1 MEDISQKINDILGDE
16 ESMKQIRELADMLM
30 GRYPLPEES
39 SDASSQSS
47 PADADSGTSA
57 ESFDRDFSEAPKN
70 EAPSGG
76 MPDLSALMGM
86 LSGMGGQQGG
96 GTESTD
102 GGIDIG
108 ALMQISQA
116 LANAS
121 EDNNRRLL
129 AALRPF
135 LHEDKQARL
144 DKAMKLLKLYA
155 VYTQLKSNGMLNDL
169 GKLI

>member
-30 GRYPLPEES
+30 GRSPLPEENT
-39 SDASSQSS
+39 D
-47 PADADSGTSA
+47 TSTNDTPTDTA
-57 ESFDRDFSEAPKN
+57 ESFDRDFSETAKN
-70 EAPSGG
+70 DAQQGG

-96 GTESTD
+96 SSEGSD
-102 GGIDIG
+102 GGIDLG

-155 VYTQLKSNGMLNDL
+155 VYTQLKNSGMLNDL

>member
-30 GRYPLPEES
+30 GRSPLPEES

-70 EAPSGG
+70 EAPSGS
-76 MPDLSALMGM
+76 MPDLSALMSM
-86 LSGMGGQQGG
+86 LSGMGGQHG
-96 GTESTD
+96 GTESSD

-155 VYTQLKSNGMLNDL
+155 VYTQLKSSGMLNDL

>member
-1 MEDISQKINDILGDE
+1 
-16 ESMKQIRELADMLM
+16 
-30 GRYPLPEES
+30 
-39 SDASSQSS
+39 
-47 PADADSGTSA
+47 
-57 ESFDRDFSEAPKN
+57 
-70 EAPSGG
+70 
-76 MPDLSALMGM
+76 M

-155 VYTQLKSNGMLNDL
+155 VYTQLKSSGMLNDL